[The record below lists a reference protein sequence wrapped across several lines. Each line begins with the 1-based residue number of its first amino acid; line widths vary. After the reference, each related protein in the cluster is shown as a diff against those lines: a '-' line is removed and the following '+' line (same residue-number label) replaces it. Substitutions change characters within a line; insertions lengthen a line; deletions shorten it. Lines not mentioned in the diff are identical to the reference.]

1 MCIVEWTER
10 FFLGQDE
17 FKQKT
22 LPPGKERKEEEEEEG
37 ETSLHT
43 AVLFDVLLSRS
54 KHESVH
60 SNECLFMHSI
70 RMCRP
75 SHQGDWFICQKT
87 YSVQEIYSILKASCQ
102 SCNQKSSS
110 WGRWWRLWPVEAP
123 RSPWESP
130 VVPDAKGKYVEL
142 RQQEQGTLPRVLS
155 EKL

>member
-17 FKQKT
+17 LKQKT
-22 LPPGKERKEEEEEEG
+22 LPPGKEEEEEEEG

-70 RMCRP
+70 RCVVLHIRVTG
-75 SHQGDWFICQKT
+75 S
-87 YSVQEIYSILKASCQ
+87 SVKKHIQCKKYTVFWKLAVRAAI
-102 SCNQKSSS
+102 KSQA
-110 WGRWWRLWPVEAP
+110 VE
-123 RSPWESP
+123 
-130 VVPDAKGKYVEL
+130 DDDGGCDLL
-142 RQQEQGTLPRVLS
+142 RRHVHPENPP
-155 EKL
+155 